1 MGICYT
7 SKAFEISRE
16 TRERMENEHYYI
28 DMDCGGI
35 IFDDEIPY
43 VIKNAREY
51 GSSEWFDFTGCS
63 DEEILNELS
72 IIDCEDPDGWGY
84 GIGDIHFYETRSGD
98 IVCIVNYAW

>member
-7 SKAFEISRE
+7 SKAFEISRQ
-16 TRERMENEHYYI
+16 TRERMEKEHYYI

-51 GSSEWFDFTGCS
+51 GSGEWFDFTNCS
-63 DEEILNELS
+63 DEEILSELS
-72 IIDCEDPDGWGY
+72 IVDVDAKDEYCY
-84 GIGDIHFYETRSGD
+84 GIGAINFFETKSGD